1 VISKK
6 NNFCP
11 KISVYPLENGVG
23 NQLMMKV
30 SQLGGA
36 AKMMMD
42 QRLLKC
48 RLTAISFTTKI
59 I

>member
-1 VISKK
+1 MLDIGLFRVDK
-6 NNFCP
+6 NI
-11 KISVYPLENGVG
+11 KGVG
-23 NQLMMKV
+23 SHLMMTV

-42 QRLLKC
+42 QRLAKC